1 MVGSIF
7 VNLRRTKILLKM
19 INNTIKALTFSTIL
33 FTSLA
38 CSQKSEDAKG
48 TDSDKTVQI
57 QPDSAAILAA
67 KKKAAKEEI
76 AKLPKPYNDKEDA
89 EAKIA
94 EVVKQAKA
102 ENKNVMIQAG
112 GNWCI
117 WCLRFNNY
125 VQTTP
130 ELKEMVDKNYV
141 YYHLNYSPENKNE
154 KVFAKYGNPGEKFG
168 YPVFIVLDGNGKQ
181 IHTQDSA
188 VLEDGKGYSL
198 EKTKEFFTKWAP
210 KS

>member
-1 MVGSIF
+1 
-7 VNLRRTKILLKM
+7 M
-19 INNTIKALTFSTIL
+19 INSKVKIFGLSAIL
-33 FTSLA
+33 FAGLA
-38 CSQKSEDAKG
+38 CSQKTEDIKVKKAE
-48 TDSDKTVQI
+48 TDKSLMVESD
-57 QPDSAAILAA
+57 SLAILEA
-67 KKKAAKEEI
+67 KKKAASEEK

-89 EAKIA
+89 EAKIS
-94 EVVKQAKA
+94 ELVKQAQA
-102 ENKNVMIQAG
+102 ENKNIILQAG

-130 ELKEMVDKNYV
+130 ELKEIVDKNYL

-168 YPVFIVLDGNGKQ
+168 YPVFIVLDKNGKQ
-181 IHTQDSA
+181 IYTQDSA
-188 VLEDGKGYSL
+188 ILEDGKGYSL
-198 EKTKEFFTKWAP
+198 EKVKDFFTKFAP

>member
-1 MVGSIF
+1 
-7 VNLRRTKILLKM
+7 M
-19 INNTIKALTFSTIL
+19 INSKVKIFGLSSIL
-33 FTSLA
+33 FAGLA
-38 CSQKSEDAKG
+38 CSQKTEDIKVKKAE
-48 TDSDKTVQI
+48 TDKSLMVESD
-57 QPDSAAILAA
+57 SLAILEA
-67 KKKAAKEEI
+67 KKKAAAEEK

-89 EAKIA
+89 EAKIS
-94 EVVKQAKA
+94 ELVKQAQA
-102 ENKNVMIQAG
+102 ENKNIILHAG

-130 ELKEMVDKNYV
+130 ELKEIVDKNYL

-154 KVFAKYGNPGEKFG
+154 KVFTKYGNPGEKFG
-168 YPVFIVLDGNGKQ
+168 YPVFIVLDKNGKQ

-198 EKTKEFFTKWAP
+198 EKVKDFFTKFAP

>member
-1 MVGSIF
+1 MNITYFKNIF
-7 VNLRRTKILLKM
+7 VATIVLAAVSCSEKKE
-19 INNTIKALTFSTIL
+19 INVVSATDQDSTSVVVKDSATIL
-33 FTSLA
+33 A
-38 CSQKSEDAKG
+38 E
-48 TDSDKTVQI
+48 
-57 QPDSAAILAA
+57 
-67 KKKAAKEEI
+67 KKKAAAAEI
-76 AKLPKPYNDKEDA
+76 AKLPKPYNDKENA
-89 EAKIA
+89 EEKIA
-94 EVVKQAKA
+94 SLVKQAKA

-130 ELKEMVDKNYV
+130 ELKTLVDKNYI

-154 KVFAKYGNPGEKFG
+154 KVFAKYGDPGKKFG
-168 YPVFIVLDGNGKQ
+168 YPVFIVLDGDGKQ

-198 EKTKEFFTKWAP
+198 EKIKEFFTKWAA

>member
-1 MVGSIF
+1 MNITYFKNIF
-7 VNLRRTKILLKM
+7 VATIVLAAVSCSEKKE
-19 INNTIKALTFSTIL
+19 INVVSATDQDSTSVVVKDSATIL
-33 FTSLA
+33 A
-38 CSQKSEDAKG
+38 E
-48 TDSDKTVQI
+48 
-57 QPDSAAILAA
+57 
-67 KKKAAKEEI
+67 KKKAAAAEI
-76 AKLPKPYNDKEDA
+76 AKLPKPYNDKENA
-89 EAKIA
+89 EEKIA
-94 EVVKQAKA
+94 SLVKQAKA
-102 ENKNVMIQAG
+102 ENNNVMIQAG

-130 ELKEMVDKNYV
+130 ELKTLVDKNYI

-168 YPVFIVLDGNGKQ
+168 YPVFIVLDGDGKQ

-198 EKTKEFFTKWAP
+198 EKVKEFFTKWAA